1 MRILVTGGA
10 GMIGSHVA
18 EHFAR
23 RGDRVIVLDNLIRSS
38 LFGASHPSVEFN
50 WKYLGG
56 MDSIQLIKGDVRHRA
71 DVEAAVGDG
80 VDAVVH
86 AAGQP
91 GVGYSIEHPEE
102 DFTINAQGTV
112 ALLEVLR
119 RRSPKAVVVYCST
132 NKVYGEHVERVPLRQ
147 EPTRYVFEG
156 LRAVPVEMP
165 TDLTPHTPYG
175 VSKLAGELYVQEY
188 AHTYGMRTGVFR
200 MSCIYGT
207 RQFGFEDQGWVA
219 HFMISAALGRS
230 LTIYGDGKQ
239 VRDVLYVT
247 DLVAAFERFIAGAV
261 RHGVY
266 NIGGGP
272 TRTLSL
278 LELVQWLERRFRR
291 RLQVRY
297 ADWRPSDQRVYISDL
312 TKVGRD
318 LGWSP
323 QVEVSEGLERLAAWV
338 EEQKELWPS
347 G

>member
-1 MRILVTGGA
+1 MV
-10 GMIGSHVA
+10 GSHVA

-23 RGDRVIVLDNLIRSS
+23 RGNQVIVLDNLIRST
-38 LFGASHPSVEFN
+38 LFGSSHPSVEFN

-56 MDSIQLIKGDVRHRA
+56 VTSVRLIKGDVRNRV
-71 DVEAAVGDG
+71 DVETAVGDG

-91 GVGYSIEHPEE
+91 GVGYSIQHPEE
-102 DFTINAQGTV
+102 DFAINTLGTFTV
-112 ALLEVLR
+112 LEVLR
-119 RRSPKAVVVYCST
+119 QRSPKAAVVYCST
-132 NKVYGEHVERVPLRQ
+132 NKVYGEHVERVPLR
-147 EPTRYVFEG
+147 EEATRYVFDG

-165 TDLTPHTPYG
+165 TDLTSHTPYG

-188 AHTYGMRTGVFR
+188 AHTYGLRTGAFR

-219 HFMISAALGRS
+219 HFVISAALGRP

-239 VRDVLYVT
+239 VRDVLYVG
-247 DLVAAFERFIAGAV
+247 DLVAAFERFIDG
-261 RHGVY
+261 RIPHGVY

-278 LELVQWLERRFRR
+278 LELLEWLKQRYG
-291 RLQVRY
+291 RLPQVRY
-297 ADWRPSDQRVYISDL
+297 DRWRPSDQRVYISDL
-312 TKVGRD
+312 SKVERD
-318 LGWSP
+318 LGWQP
-323 QVEVSEGLERLAAWV
+323 CVEVPEGLGRLAAWV
-338 EEQKELWPS
+338 EEHRSLWQS

>member
-1 MRILVTGGA
+1 MV
-10 GMIGSHVA
+10 GSHVA

-23 RGDRVIVLDNLIRSS
+23 RGDTVVVLDNLIRST

-56 MDSIQLIKGDVRHRA
+56 VDSIRLIKGDVRNRA

-91 GVGYSIEHPEE
+91 GVGYSIQHPEE

-112 ALLEVLR
+112 TVLEVLR
-119 RRSPKAVVVYCST
+119 QRSPKAAVVYCST
-132 NKVYGEHVERVPLRQ
+132 NKVYGEHVGNVPLKE
-147 EPTRYVFEG
+147 EPTRYAFDG

-188 AHTYGMRTGVFR
+188 AHTYGLRTGVFR

-219 HFMISAALGRS
+219 HFMIAAVLGRP

-239 VRDVLYVT
+239 VRDVLYVA
-247 DLVAAFERFIAGAV
+247 DLVAAFERFITGSV

-272 TRTLSL
+272 MRTLSL
-278 LELVQWLERRFRR
+278 RELVQWLERRFHR
-291 RLQVRY
+291 RLSIRY

-318 LGWSP
+318 LGWAP
-323 QVEVSEGLERLAAWV
+323 QVEVPEGLERLAAWV
-338 EEQKELWPS
+338 EEHQGLWPS